1 MCLDNCILGNS
12 ALTSGINPARLSS
25 GCNSNQ
31 VKQDVLL
38 DALYLLWSEFGVN
51 PLGQVEACP
60 AMCCAEVSQPG
71 LYWIRNGTE
80 VVQQYC
86 N

>member
-1 MCLDNCILGNS
+1 MCLDNCILDNS
-12 ALTSGINPARLSS
+12 ALTSGINPSS
-25 GCNSNQ
+25 GCNSYQ
-31 VKQDVLL
+31 VKEDVLL

-60 AMCCAEVSQPG
+60 AMSCAEVIQPG